1 MNIKLIKKEIEGNLN
16 KNVEIHI
23 YGMRN
28 RKDVIKGTISN
39 VYPNLFTVLVNNET
53 KSFRYAD
60 IITGEIK
67 VKYL

>member
-1 MNIKLIKKEIEGNLN
+1 MNINLIKKEIENKLN
-16 KNVEIHI
+16 KSVEVYI

-28 RKDVIKGTISN
+28 RKEIVKGVISN
-39 VYPNLFTVLVNNET
+39 AYPNLFTVESNNET